1 MLDLTLID
9 NTINE
14 LEMSDTNFMNC
25 ERLASLY
32 IIKSHFDNYTNVP
45 QDMPQDITKADKDE
59 ISLEISTNTETSV
72 QKELF
77 DILPHYNMY
86 CDKKRDYQLGKV
98 GKDIVIQSMHLVCN
112 EISEF
117 LHTLYSST
125 DMQEERDL
133 IMQML
138 DNLHF

>member
-1 MLDLTLID
+1 MLDLTLVD
-9 NTINE
+9 NTIHE
-14 LEMSDTNFMNC
+14 LEMSDTNFTNC
-25 ERLASLY
+25 DRLASLY
-32 IIKSHFDNYTNVP
+32 IIKSYFNNQSYANDNPPIERAYT
-45 QDMPQDITKADKDE
+45 D
-59 ISLEISTNTETSV
+59 ETSV

-98 GKDIVIQSMHLVCN
+98 GKDIVIKSMELVCN

-133 IMQML
+133 IIQML
-138 DNLHF
+138 DNVQF

>member
-1 MLDLTLID
+1 MYDES
-9 NTINE
+9 INDAANNE
-14 LEMSDTNFMNC
+14 
-25 ERLASLY
+25 
-32 IIKSHFDNYTNVP
+32 I
-45 QDMPQDITKADKDE
+45 DITTNIEDSDDITEPVE
-59 ISLEISTNTETSV
+59 ISANEETSV

-98 GKDIVIQSMHLVCN
+98 DKDIVLSSMKLVCN

-125 DMQEERDL
+125 DMQGERDL
-133 IMQML
+133 IIDML
-138 DNLHF
+138 DNVQF

>member
-1 MLDLTLID
+1 MLDLTMVD
-9 NTINE
+9 NTIHE
-14 LEMSDTNFMNC
+14 LEMADTNFMNC

-32 IIKSHFDNYTNVP
+32 IIKSHFNNQSHTEDNPPIELNV
-45 QDMPQDITKADKDE
+45 TE
-59 ISLEISTNTETSV
+59 ETSV

-86 CDKKRDYQLGKV
+86 CDKKRDYQLGRV
-98 GKDIVIQSMHLVCN
+98 GKDVVIKSMELVCN

-117 LHTLYSST
+117 LHILYSST

-133 IMQML
+133 IIQML
-138 DNLHF
+138 DNVQF

>member
-1 MLDLTLID
+1 MLDLTLVE
-9 NTINE
+9 NTIRE

-25 ERLASLY
+25 DRLASLY
-32 IIKSHFDNYTNVP
+32 IIKSHFNN
-45 QDMPQDITKADKDE
+45 QADTTEEPIE
-59 ISLEISTNTETSV
+59 ISANEETSV

-86 CDKKRDYQLGKV
+86 CDKKRDYQLGRVDKE
-98 GKDIVIQSMHLVCN
+98 IVLKSMQLVCN

-133 IMQML
+133 IIQML
-138 DNLHF
+138 DNIQF